1 MPASVVGQLLALW
14 GPGGLC
20 RGREDG
26 QSWGLLA
33 ASLGRCSHHLCG
45 PSLGPRGQSR
55 SEGRGWGW
63 GLSYVVLGRETRLAP
78 LAWGGPGAL
87 GRGAHRSSYQLG
99 P

>member
-45 PSLGPRGQSR
+45 PSLGPRGQSKR
-55 SEGRGWGW
+55 PAPQLQLCRQGPSQ
-63 GLSYVVLGRETRLAP
+63 GLLLP
-78 LAWGGPGAL
+78 F
-87 GRGAHRSSYQLG
+87 
-99 P
+99 